1 MLMQFSMWLTSVQR
15 ATSKMHKFKPVVS
28 FGEALKWGDE
38 SQDMDITIVF
48 EVMVLFISTISV
60 VEVLCNL
67 FVTYVYIHFCLQND
81 ASLSFE
87 ANKFKSFDFD
97 EE

>member
-1 MLMQFSMWLTSVQR
+1 MQR

-60 VEVLCNL
+60 LEVLCN
-67 FVTYVYIHFCLQND
+67 
-81 ASLSFE
+81 
-87 ANKFKSFDFD
+87 
-97 EE
+97 